1 MMNTASRRSLRLSMS
16 PPLKKHMKRTPTMT
30 NDILSQYGP
39 GTSQPQRG
47 VISKGGVMPGDTKDV
62 RNYAY
67 PCGPKN
73 IMDPKSPGLHGTNQ
87 GITNGQDNGG
97 SHSGSPG
104 LGGTNYGCCGSQ
116 GKY

>member
-1 MMNTASRRSLRLSMS
+1 M
-16 PPLKKHMKRTPTMT
+16 P

-73 IMDPKSPGLHGTNQ
+73 IMDPNSPGLHGTNQ
-87 GITNGQDNGG
+87 GITNGPDNGG

>member
-1 MMNTASRRSLRLSMS
+1 MMNMESRRSLRLSMS

-62 RNYAY
+62 RNYQ
-67 PCGPKN
+67 PPMGPKN
-73 IMDPKSPGLHGTNQ
+73 IMDPKSPGIHGMNH
-87 GITNGQDNGG
+87 GIGNGCEYDTAK
-97 SHSGSPG
+97 SGSPG

>member
-1 MMNTASRRSLRLSMS
+1 M
-16 PPLKKHMKRTPTMT
+16 PT
-30 NDILSQYGP
+30 DILSQYGP

-62 RNYAY
+62 RNYQ
-67 PCGPKN
+67 PPMGPKN
-73 IMDPKSPGLHGTNQ
+73 IMDPKSPGIHGMNH
-87 GITNGQDNGG
+87 GIGNGCEYDTAK
-97 SHSGSPG
+97 SGSPG